1 MSNINFFSLGG
12 MDENEKA
19 CYVLDIDN
27 NYYIFNLGITI
38 PVYTKLGIKK
48 IIPYIDWIEQ
58 NYKFIKGIF
67 IGNATHRNMGA
78 IQYVYDKIKNI
89 PIYTSKI
96 GSIILNS
103 YMNKRSMQKY
113 VNFTEL
119 NIKVLEPLK
128 SVPIGKI
135 SITPFRVPT
144 SLPDSYGFIINTKDG
159 NIIYIDEFMVNN
171 DKNSAFISDLT
182 KINYITK
189 GKNLLL
195 INNVG
200 NVAKHSGFTTPNHKS
215 KSFYNDILNRSKN
228 RRVLVACFDTD
239 IHTFLTLAQLAK
251 EKQIP
256 FVIYNPIFMNVFNGI
271 IQEKF
276 FNSKGLLMLPIHKI
290 NEMKNGIILISS
302 TPDRLFN
309 KLISLANN
317 EDDILKLK
325 KSDNVI
331 LGFKTI
337 NGFEKIEAEIL
348 DKYAK
353 LNLDIISIPK
363 TIMKMEASVED
374 HKFLVCEL
382 CPKYII
388 PTLGMYS
395 EVIKYTNAIKEIG
408 YNPNN
413 IISLYNGEILSI
425 ANQELVK
432 SNKKIDVAEIYVGS
446 QGILDEGDNI
456 LHERQIMSEN
466 GIVFFS
472 LTYDENKK
480 VFDNDYVS
488 FQHYGVFTNDPEN
501 NELTKTIVNETLNHS
516 QTFINPEGNNDFKE
530 IKQNIKK
537 FIVKQIEK
545 KFNKTPIVIVTI
557 I

>member
-413 IISLYNGEILSI
+413 IISLYNGEIFSI

-488 FQHYGVFTNDPEN
+488 FQHYGVFTNDEEN
-501 NELTKTIVNETLNHS
+501 NELIKTIVNETLNHS